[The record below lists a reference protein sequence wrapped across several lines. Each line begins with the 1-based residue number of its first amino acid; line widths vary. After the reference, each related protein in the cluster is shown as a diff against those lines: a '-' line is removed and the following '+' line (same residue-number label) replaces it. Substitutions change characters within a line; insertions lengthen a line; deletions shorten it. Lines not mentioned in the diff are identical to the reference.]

1 MGTDCASNKKD
12 LAAMSEKQSIVTIGH
27 NGLSFNISTADV
39 LHRAAFVR
47 VLFIAENG
55 QFAV

>member
-1 MGTDCASNKKD
+1 
-12 LAAMSEKQSIVTIGH
+12 MSEKQSIVTIGH